1 MNWNERLKQART
13 AKNMNKSEMARQL
26 GVSAPTVTQ
35 WESGT
40 IASLSGKNLANICQL
55 LDVSAEWLLHGT
67 PSPET
72 ASATPSIQGTPVQYR
87 QENDPDFVPVR
98 MVRLLLSAGIS
109 GFRTEPEYEADA
121 LLKMS
126 RFWVEKNG
134 YSLEH
139 LIAIKIRGESMEPS
153 LYDGDVVIINT
164 ADTTPSDAAVFAVNY
179 EGEAVVKRMMRDAGE
194 WWLTSDNPDNRRFP
208 KKRCRGGSECM
219 PVGRVVWREG
229 SRI

>member
-1 MNWNERLKQART
+1 MNWNQRLKQART
-13 AKNMNKSEMARQL
+13 ANNMTKSQMARAL
-26 GVSAPTVTQ
+26 GVSAPTVSQ

-40 IASLSGKNLANICQL
+40 IASLSGKNMTNICQL
-55 LDVSAEWLLHGT
+55 LGVSAEWLLEGKT
-67 PSPET
+67 SRDTIIEPLPLKG
-72 ASATPSIQGTPVQYR
+72 APVGYR
-87 QENDPDFVPVR
+87 QEDDPDFVAVR

-121 LLKMS
+121 LLKMN
-126 RFWVEKNG
+126 RFWIEKNG
-134 YSLEH
+134 YSLDH
-139 LIAIKIRGESMEPS
+139 LIATKIRGESMEPS

-164 ADTTPSDAAVFAVNY
+164 ADTTPSDATVFAVNY

-208 KKRCRGGSECM
+208 KKLCRGGECM
-219 PVGRVVWREG
+219 LVGRVVWREG